1 MGNRIKSKSFDI
13 NDTAFLGAGDK
24 HCMYLNHL
32 YTNEITGTDKEK
44 FEKILEILS
53 NQEVQNLMISEDIEM
68 PSDADEINCPGG
80 FFEKL
85 TEKQAQK
92 FYEIIKANFK

>member
-53 NQEVQNLMISEDIEM
+53 NQEV
-68 PSDADEINCPGG
+68 
-80 FFEKL
+80 
-85 TEKQAQK
+85 
-92 FYEIIKANFK
+92 